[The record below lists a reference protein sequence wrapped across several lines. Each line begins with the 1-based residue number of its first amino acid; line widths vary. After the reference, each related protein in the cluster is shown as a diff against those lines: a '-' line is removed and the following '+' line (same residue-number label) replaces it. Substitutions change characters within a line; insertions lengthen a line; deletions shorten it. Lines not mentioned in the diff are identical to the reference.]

1 MPGPDAHEKEIQKET
16 RGGVPSLLYFK
27 DPRKRHVPRT
37 YDQARGGASV
47 CPLVTATSCHRY
59 HVPTTPGVIPSLP
72 PTQHPCIP
80 PHFTPTSF
88 LTTPLQNLFLPIGT
102 VYKRVLV
109 VPSSSRHQ
117 RALAREACTESHTNI
132 AIFVW
137 DSLGLLSQLAL
148 KLLRLSLTLACAEA
162 LL

>member
-1 MPGPDAHEKEIQKET
+1 MPGPDAHEKERQKET

-59 HVPTTPGVIPSLP
+59 HVPTRPGVIPSLP

-80 PHFTPTSF
+80 PHFTPSSF
-88 LTTPLQNLFLPIGT
+88 LTTLLQNLFLPIGT
-102 VYKRVLV
+102 VYKKSVG
-109 VPSSSRHQ
+109 
-117 RALAREACTESHTNI
+117 CTLLFPTPKSIGLWDVHRIHTNI

-148 KLLRLSLTLACAEA
+148 KLLRINLTLVCAEA
-162 LL
+162 LF